1 MTTKVKL
8 AGNWSSTILFLFTAT
23 CDWLVLLVLQIKK
36 SQHNLRISLLY
47 ALYILYRKVKC
58 MIYPYYLGCDVVSDN
73 VWTWKIGWTVSSF
86 NFQLQY
92 GMKFFFGRQFDQ
104 WVMTHESSIML
115 LILVHAIMN
124 YAYFYVPITQ
134 SKNRTCESHGGW

>member
-1 MTTKVKL
+1 MNFFKNILMTTKVKL

-104 WVMTHESSIML
+104 WVRQDSWVVYYVTYTCTC
-115 LILVHAIMN
+115 N
-124 YAYFYVPITQ
+124 YELCIFLCTNYPV
-134 SKNRTCESHGGW
+134 KK